1 MMSSVIP
8 ARLQFQ
14 CGHAAMVTL
23 PKVKGESSAQR
34 NERIAREKSAA
45 LARQCDFCG
54 PTVAVA
60 APRLAEEVNGSHMT
74 TAEIMA
80 AEPIAVETSAPE
92 SEPEPVEPVA
102 VAEVEAL
109 MSEEPAESI
118 VVEEVELEEEP
129 EEAIVVEPVVL
140 VEEVIVEPVVVVEEV
155 IVKADSLAPRHAN
168 GAVTRRRRARQPA
181 SVSREYAW
189 VISYSAEQV
198 VQATNIREAL
208 RKAST
213 LGATEVLSI
222 TRES

>member
-60 APRLAEEVNGSHMT
+60 APTLAEEINGSHMT

-80 AEPIAVETSAPE
+80 AEPIAVETGAPE
-92 SEPEPVEPVA
+92 SEPQPLVPVA
-102 VAEVEAL
+102 VVEVEAV
-109 MSEEPAESI
+109 MSEEPVETI
-118 VVEEVELEEEP
+118 VVAGLEPAEEP
-129 EEAIVVEPVVL
+129 EEAVVIVEPVVL
-140 VEEVIVEPVVVVEEV
+140 VEQVILGVEAESP
-155 IVKADSLAPRHAN
+155 APRRAN
-168 GAVTRRRRARQPA
+168 GAVTRRRRASQPA
-181 SVSREYAW
+181 PTSRAQTWAVTYTAK
-189 VISYSAEQV
+189 QV
-198 VQATNIREAL
+198 VRAATIHEAL
-208 RKAST
+208 RKASA
-213 LGATEVLSI
+213 LGASELLSI